1 VIFQGEAR
9 FTRATFHRNASF
21 LGANFERDVGFRGVT
36 FQRGAGFGEATF
48 HGEAEFGEAEFQGWT
63 GFGSATFQGGTVF
76 AGATFKGDA
85 GFSGATFYGVTF
97 FDRAIVQR
105 NARFKG
111 ARFQRARQL
120 GPMLVHRAL
129 ILDEAVFRE
138 HIQIEVSAAAVC
150 CRQARFLA
158 AEASLPPPW
167 ADAARAPISLELYGP
182 ARLRIGGLRFAVS
195 PNGAGVPIA
204 QNCQGNAH
212 GHPEAR

>member
-1 VIFQGEAR
+1 MAGAWFDRATFQSDALFDEVIFQGEAR

-85 GFSGATFYGVTF
+85 GFSGAT
-97 FDRAIVQR
+97 
-105 NARFKG
+105 
-111 ARFQRARQL
+111 RQL

-129 ILDEAVFRE
+129 ILDEAVFCE